1 MQHKKKSKQTLKIKW
16 ILLLI
21 VIMIAIAVIA
31 IITINK
37 KEESATSNQSTDVVN
52 ADKNV
57 TNSNINATTISDNK
71 TEDEYESNVNLV
83 GTYIYNENVKY
94 EFKEDGKGAMY
105 DSDTKFEFTYTIND
119 NKLEIDFTLDALH
132 DASYN
137 YTIDGDILTLVGG
150 EGTTGGEYKL
160 QKETK

>member
-1 MQHKKKSKQTLKIKW
+1 
-16 ILLLI
+16 
-21 VIMIAIAVIA
+21 MIAIAVIA

-94 EFKEDGKGAMY
+94 EFKEDGKGAMH
-105 DSDTKFEFTYTIND
+105 DSGMKFDYTYTDNN
-119 NKLEIDFTLDALH
+119 NKLEIDFTLDALR
-132 DASYN
+132 DASYT
-137 YTIDGDILTLVGG
+137 YTLEGETLTLVGG
-150 EGTTGGEYKL
+150 EGTTGGEYRL

>member
-1 MQHKKKSKQTLKIKW
+1 
-16 ILLLI
+16 
-21 VIMIAIAVIA
+21 MIAIAVIA

-83 GTYIYNENVKY
+83 GTYIFNENVKY
-94 EFKEDGKGAMY
+94 EFKVDRKGAMH
-105 DSDTKFEFTYTIND
+105 DSGMKFDYTYTVNN
-119 NKLEIDFTLDALH
+119 NKLEIDFTLDALR
-132 DASYN
+132 DASYT
-137 YTIDGDILTLVGG
+137 YTLEGETLTLVGG
-150 EGTTGGEYKL
+150 EGTTGGEYRL

>member
-1 MQHKKKSKQTLKIKW
+1 
-16 ILLLI
+16 
-21 VIMIAIAVIA
+21 MIDIAGIA

-37 KEESATSNQSTDVVN
+37 KEKSTINNQPTETVNYSDSDVN
-52 ADKNV
+52 
-57 TNSNINATTISDNK
+57 TTTTSDNK
-71 TEDEYESNVNLV
+71 TEEKSNLNLK